1 MDTIKYTDIIK
12 FNNELRKQ
20 STEISF
26 NITIL
31 SNIMVHYVKDV
42 LEYVLREQKLNP
54 SLKLGDYDNI
64 IQNSGDGTIDEK
76 DIVII
81 FWELSNLMDGLQY
94 KIDTL
99 DDDYIEDL
107 TEKLKSEIDLVL
119 KNLENQ
125 PLVIINYFTSLVF
138 NLYNLGINKLD
149 TLASSLN
156 HYLDLKKPKNVQL
169 VNLDRI
175 LAQVSVKG
183 SVNFRDYY
191 ASKSLYTIP
200 FFKTYSEHIAPIIL
214 SIKGKSK
221 KAIIFDCDNTLWKG
235 IIGEDGIEGIKM
247 SAEKKATTYEAVQY
261 IAKSL
266 CKEGVILGLCSKNN
280 FEDVNQ
286 VIDLHQDFC
295 LTNDEIVIKK
305 VNWSDKISN
314 LKEIAEDLNIGI
326 DSFVFVDD
334 SDFEVNLVREQLPE
348 VTVVQVPTNT
358 IQDYPELI
366 SKSKRLFF
374 NVSNTTEDLDK
385 AQLYKKEIK
394 RKESASS
401 YENIDD
407 YIMSLGLVLEIFINQ
422 KEIVP
427 RLAQLTQKTNQFNL
441 TTKRYT
447 EQDILNF
454 MDKGAS
460 VIAFSVKD
468 RFGESGITGLAIL
481 IFEDNV
487 AIIDSLLMSCRIL
500 GRNIEYKFFDEL
512 IKIVKDKGVMYLKS
526 SFVKTL
532 KNTQVA
538 TLYDKQGFMMV
549 NEDENKKLYQLKL
562 SDYIFG
568 NLDYI
573 KILNFKK

>member
-358 IQDYPELI
+358 IQDI
-366 SKSKRLFF
+366 Q
-374 NVSNTTEDLDK
+374 N
-385 AQLYKKEIK
+385 
-394 RKESASS
+394 
-401 YENIDD
+401 
-407 YIMSLGLVLEIFINQ
+407 
-422 KEIVP
+422 
-427 RLAQLTQKTNQFNL
+427 
-441 TTKRYT
+441 
-447 EQDILNF
+447 
-454 MDKGAS
+454 
-460 VIAFSVKD
+460 
-468 RFGESGITGLAIL
+468 
-481 IFEDNV
+481 
-487 AIIDSLLMSCRIL
+487 
-500 GRNIEYKFFDEL
+500 
-512 IKIVKDKGVMYLKS
+512 
-526 SFVKTL
+526 
-532 KNTQVA
+532 
-538 TLYDKQGFMMV
+538 
-549 NEDENKKLYQLKL
+549 LYQNPNVCFLMFQIL
-562 SDYIFG
+562 Q
-568 NLDYI
+568 
-573 KILNFKK
+573 KI